1 MHILGTILRF
11 LFAWI
16 DGIVAKV
23 LTIVYDLL
31 MQLANLTLYS
41 ESIVKVVGQRI
52 GILLGIFMLFRL
64 AVSLINYMISPEKF
78 SDSKQGGAA
87 LVKNVIFSLILLA
100 TVNTIF
106 ETAYSV
112 QKKIVESK
120 IIEKIF
126 FGETSNADMDIGY
139 YLYTGFFTPN
149 LDVASTC
156 AEVWNP
162 SIDLANSECNE
173 ELGGLLETNELNT
186 VMEARNNLDMSVVF
200 SNYDLVTANK
210 GGVLKGQW
218 IFEYT
223 PIVSTAAGVV
233 CLLILIS
240 FSMELAKRAIKLLFL
255 QIVAP
260 VPIIFNMDTGKGK
273 DVFQKWYKECFN
285 TYISVFIRLLAIDFG
300 VFMIVILKSEFS
312 KIFQDS
318 VGVNIFIIIGCLMF
332 AKEVPKLI
340 ENMFGIKMDGMTLR
354 PLKKFQDQALF
365 GKQITGLAG
374 AGVASAAALGTNV
387 LATKGGLFKR
397 LGSGIGGAG
406 SAFAR
411 GTVGALKGQT
421 FGQTYKG
428 AYHGA
433 MTARTNRDDRQEL
446 RIKPTDVW
454 AENIRKSMHISN
466 NSQKYESEL
475 KHLDDYV
482 SAGTAA
488 KQRAEGEIDKKADMI
503 KYNGQS
509 LGSLRDAYEM
519 LKNAQPDIK
528 DSQNAI
534 SMSDIA
540 AQTTREAGETDQQ
553 FNDRVKGIWQKK
565 VNEHFQHSAEEMA
578 KAASDAHSKYFK
590 ARKAITNAY
599 IENGDNL
606 DRDSIVKKDAQG
618 NIIQEIEGFHDA
630 FSGAYRDEIVESNI
644 NKMETLNSSYSMGKP
659 VNRSDIGKSIQSADD
674 RRTEIRGSDEYGRAQ
689 LIQQQAAKEK
699 K

>member
-446 RIKPTDVW
+446 GIKPTDVW

-599 IENGDNL
+599 ISHGDNL
-606 DRDSIVKKDAQG
+606 DHNTIDVDDNTK
-618 NIIQEIEGFHDA
+618 IEGFHDA
-630 FSGAYRDEIVESNI
+630 FGSAPRDEIVESNLH
-644 NKMETLNSSYSMGKP
+644 KMETLNDSYNMGKP
-659 VNRSDIGKSIQSADD
+659 VNRKDLGNSIQKAED

>member
-340 ENMFGIKMDGMTLR
+340 ENMFGIKMDGMSLR

-374 AGVASAAALGTNV
+374 AGVASAAALGTNMI
-387 LATKGGLFKR
+387 ATKGGLFKR

-446 RIKPTDVW
+446 RISPTDVW

-528 DSQNAI
+528 DSQRAFNI
-534 SMSDIA
+534 NDIA
-540 AQTTREAGETDQQ
+540 AETERENGESDQE
-553 FNDRVKGIWQKK
+553 FENRVRDIWQRK

-578 KAASDAHSKYFK
+578 KAASEAHSKYFK

-599 IENGDNL
+599 INNGANL
-606 DRDSIVKKDAQG
+606 DHETLEIDD
-618 NIIQEIEGFHDA
+618 NTTIEGFHNA
-630 FSGAYRDEIVESNI
+630 FSGAYRDEIVESNL
-644 NKMETLNSSYSMGKP
+644 NKMETLNSAYKMGKP
-659 VNRSDIGKSIQSADD
+659 VNRSDIGKSIQKAED